1 MDICHNGYSHAWMN
15 AFLSVMTSSS
25 NESKLSFFFAYI
37 WLWCLVFLCAH
48 ICIFPFHNHGNVTLS
63 AFSDENHGAIE
74 NRFCCL
80 QKIHDLLSLFPLYPP
95 TLLPQA
101 MSSTCLMTMWK
112 HVRRYLG
119 NWRTTT
125 WCLPLWFRSTG
136 AGPGLYAVQP
146 SLQSSWTEVM
156 VSKHFLYLSLDWKI
170 QSRLSAGCN
179 LIVPT
184 EKQTLV
190 LLCHRYI
197 CNSSFTL
204 DMTSDGKSKW
214 TMGQLPMCNSQC
226 ICGKLSDCFSH
237 LHF

>member
-1 MDICHNGYSHAWMN
+1 M
-15 AFLSVMTSSS
+15 LSVMKITGQM
-25 NESKLSFFFAYI
+25 KI
-37 WLWCLVFLCAH
+37 
-48 ICIFPFHNHGNVTLS
+48 
-63 AFSDENHGAIE
+63 D
-74 NRFCCL
+74 FCGL
-80 QKIHDLLSLFPLYPP
+80 QKRHDLLSLFPLYPP

-101 MSSTCLMTMWK
+101 MSSTCLMTMLK

-156 VSKHFLYLSLDWKI
+156 VSKHFLYLSLDWKTP
-170 QSRLSAGCN
+170 SRLSAGCN

-190 LLCHRYI
+190 LLCHEHI
-197 CNSSFTL
+197 CNFSIPL
-204 DMTSDGKSKW
+204 DMTSHCYTCYIEWNIGFTTFDTNQDKKNTYRIFDLFVILNNG
-214 TMGQLPMCNSQC
+214 LNVC
-226 ICGKLSDCFSH
+226 
-237 LHF
+237 